1 MFALSSLYYLH
12 TKQVSVEVNMHVIA
26 DLNEADLLL
35 RMRNFEDHMVE
46 RKTVKDDKDWKRAAV
61 AFANSAPIGYPAVLY
76 IGVRDNGE
84 IETPQ
89 RDLEEVAKKFNSQMQ
104 KVYPRIAYVPKVIS
118 SDGRQAL
125 AVIIPGS
132 DSRPH
137 FAGLAYV
144 RRGPEIGD
152 ASEEQFAELIAQ
164 RNSKAAFLL
173 RWKGKNVTVFTR
185 MGEDELAWPNDTTLV
200 DCNQFYV
207 SLQRY
212 LHERPLSF
220 PLSRVEINFDN
231 MKRRPQLEV
240 TDVIRNAW
248 KVGVEREVH
257 QILTQ
262 VMTLNGQLLVNH
274 LLKVGKVECPVQ
286 FVPEISINTQN
297 EQMDLAVKH
306 GLVRREQEP
315 GGLHRTFYLVV
326 PDYDAALKKILPQ
339 LLG

>member
-1 MFALSSLYYLH
+1 
-12 TKQVSVEVNMHVIA
+12 MHITV
-26 DLNEADLLL
+26 DLNDADLLA

-46 RKTVKDDKDWKRAAV
+46 RKTIKDESDWKRAAV
-61 AFANSAPIGYPAVLY
+61 SFANSVPVGLPAVLY

-89 RDLEEVAKKFNSQMQ
+89 RDLEEVAKRFNKHME

-144 RRGPEIGD
+144 RRGPESMDG
-152 ASEEQFAELIAQ
+152 SEEQFAELIAQ

-173 RWKGKNVTVFTR
+173 RWKGKKVTVLSR
-185 MGEDELAWPNDTTLV
+185 IGDDELAWPNDTSLV

-212 LHERPLSF
+212 HHEPPLSF

-231 MKRRPQLEV
+231 MKQRAQLEV
-240 TDVIRNAW
+240 TDFIRNPW
-248 KVGVEREVH
+248 KVGIEREVH
-257 QILTQ
+257 QVLSQLMTQ
-262 VMTLNGQLLVNH
+262 DGQRLLNH
-274 LLKVGKVECPVQ
+274 LLKIGKVEALRQ
-286 FVPEISINTQN
+286 WLPEISIETQN
-297 EQMDLAVKH
+297 AQMQIAVKH
-306 GLVRREQEP
+306 GLVHREQDAKR
-315 GGLHRTFYLVV
+315 LHTFYLVN
-326 PDYDAALKKILPQ
+326 PDYGAALKKLLPQ
-339 LLG
+339 LLS

>member
-1 MFALSSLYYLH
+1 
-12 TKQVSVEVNMHVIA
+12 MHITV
-26 DLNEADLLL
+26 DLNESDLLL

-46 RKTVKDDKDWKRAAV
+46 RKTVKDEKDWKRAAV

-89 RDLEEVAKKFNSQMQ
+89 RDLEEAAKKFNKHME

-132 DSRPH
+132 ESRPH

-144 RRGPEIGD
+144 RRGPESVDG
-152 ASEEQFAELIAQ
+152 SEEQFVELIAQ

-173 RWKGKNVTVFTR
+173 RWKGKKVTVLSR
-185 MGEDELAWPNDTTLV
+185 IGDDELAWPNDTNLV

-212 LHERPLSF
+212 LHEPPLSF

-231 MKRRPQLEV
+231 MKQRAQLEV
-240 TDVIRNAW
+240 ADFIRNPW
-248 KVGVEREVH
+248 KVGIEREAH
-257 QILTQ
+257 QVLSQLMTQ
-262 VMTLNGQLLVNH
+262 DGQRLLNH
-274 LLKVGKVECPVQ
+274 LLKVGKVESLRQ
-286 FVPEISINTQN
+286 LLSEIPIDTQN
-297 EQMDLAVKH
+297 EQMQIAVKH
-306 GLVRREQEP
+306 GLVHREQDAKR
-315 GGLHRTFYLVV
+315 LHTFYLVN
-326 PDYDAALKKILPQ
+326 PDYGAALKKLLPQ
-339 LLG
+339 LLS

>member
-1 MFALSSLYYLH
+1 
-12 TKQVSVEVNMHVIA
+12 MHITV
-26 DLNEADLLL
+26 DLNDTDLLS
-35 RMRNFEDHMVE
+35 RMLNFENHMVE
-46 RKTVKDDKDWKRAAV
+46 RKTVKDEKDWKRAAV

-89 RDLEEVAKKFNSQMQ
+89 KDLEEVAKKFNSQMQ
-104 KVYPRIAYVPKVIS
+104 KVYPRIAYVPKVIGA
-118 SDGRQAL
+118 DGRQAL

-132 DSRPH
+132 ESRPH

-144 RRGPEIGD
+144 RRGPESVD

-185 MGEDELAWPNDTTLV
+185 MGDDELAWPNDTCLI

-207 SLQRY
+207 TLQRY
-212 LHERPLSF
+212 LHEPPLSF

-240 TDVIRNAW
+240 TDFVRNAW
-248 KVGVEREVH
+248 KMGVEREVY

-274 LLKVGKVECPVQ
+274 LLKVGKAESLRQ
-286 FVPEISINTQN
+286 LLPEISIDTQN
-297 EQMDLAVKH
+297 EQMQLAVKY
-306 GLVRREQEP
+306 GLVRREQDA
-315 GGLHRTFYLVV
+315 GRLHTFYVV
-326 PDYDAALKKILPQ
+326 NPDYDAALKKIMPQ
-339 LLG
+339 LLS